1 LVIQVYLTASI
12 ISCMSSIATSVSFG
26 LAVSKSQSR
35 FGKVILSPITNYQ
48 IINCANSSILIIL
61 QLRRRGHNKVRC
73 QNYFFIIEF
82 AIDYHL
88 TACLVLARSQFYEG
102 KIIRCLLR
110 NLLIEKFSLQFIFKN
125 YRLLL
130 MATFR
135 YTVYADENVD
145 TPSRIASALMRSC
158 LLHLF

>member
-1 LVIQVYLTASI
+1 MVIQVYLTASI

-35 FGKVILSPITNYQ
+35 FGKVIVSPITNYQ
-48 IINCANSSILIIL
+48 IINCANSGILIIL

-88 TACLVLARSQFYEG
+88 TALFLRGHNFTKVRLFVAFFEIY
-102 KIIRCLLR
+102 LLR
-110 NLLIEKFSLQFIFKN
+110 NLASSSF
-125 YRLLL
+125 
-130 MATFR
+130 
-135 YTVYADENVD
+135 
-145 TPSRIASALMRSC
+145 SRIIDSC
-158 LLHLF
+158 